1 MEALAPVFAV
11 SLLRFDRSAPP
22 SRSRN
27 VIGSRMAG
35 ARRAADMAGWR
46 EARDLSGGWARSGHY
61 VRGARGVTVLVEKQW
76 LTRMRSKTQQLN
88 RSA

>member
-46 EARDLSGGWARSGHY
+46 EAQDLSIGEPDQGITYAAPAALRYWWRSSG
-61 VRGARGVTVLVEKQW
+61 
-76 LTRMRSKTQQLN
+76 
-88 RSA
+88 

>member
-1 MEALAPVFAV
+1 MEALAPVLAV

-35 ARRAADMAGWR
+35 ARRAADLVDHLAAGMIAWLVP
-46 EARDLSGGWARSGHY
+46 EPGDL
-61 VRGARGVTVLVEKQW
+61 RGARPTWATL
-76 LTRMRSKTQQLN
+76 
-88 RSA
+88 AHA